1 MVRDAHWKTT
11 MKKTVSCARI
21 FTLEGHDHLDQILQ
35 ILRDEENITGVTIS
49 RGIAGYGDSDLREV
63 HSANLLT
70 LSLELP
76 LIVDFYDESEKV
88 LHAIEVLQQRLNLDH
103 IVSWPAALHSR

>member
-1 MVRDAHWKTT
+1 
-11 MKKTVSCARI
+11 MKRTVTCARI

-35 ILRDEENITGVTIS
+35 ILRDEENIVGVTVS
-49 RGIAGYGDSDLREV
+49 RGIAGYGDSREV

-76 LIVDFYDESEKV
+76 LVIDFYDETEKV
-88 LHAIEVLQQRLNLDH
+88 LHAIDVLQQRLNLDH
-103 IVSWPAALHSR
+103 IISWPATLHFR